1 MSWSTQST
9 ANTLGSNTVLAHGDT
24 LNLPLLPAADGIAAL
39 AAGLRAPR
47 PVAPS
52 LSLSMDISSP
62 SRGDGGLRTRLRPVP
77 LPGLA
82 AVALVLDRTELTGRP
97 RLPEGAITAAGAAP
111 LLLEAWAGEAVLTR
125 PPTTA
130 AAAGAAAAGDAVS
143 TRRCRLRDR
152 EGDEP
157 GDTAAAEPAA
167 AEREDG
173 EDSSALLLAPP
184 RPVLAH
190 INQA

>member
-24 LNLPLLPAADGIAAL
+24 LNLPLLPAADGIAAP

-111 LLLEAWAGEAVLTR
+111 LLLEAWAGEAAFTR
-125 PPTTA
+125 PPITA
-130 AAAGAAAAGDAVS
+130 AAAAAGDAVS